1 MFAIKY
7 IWLIVLINIINIS
20 MNQMSKEYKQK
31 YLEEIRTL
39 IKKYNLE
46 VNNKDQISQKDLI
59 KIIRYIFGQD
69 IDPNS
74 KAKKYGTSVEQEFM
88 YNIIKKLTLGLPSY
102 IDISSLPDLLDSKKL
117 ETITNDMLK
126 DFDLNK
132 LQKDIS
138 TEVEKLEKQNTNEN
152 KKDNKNKKEDD
163 ILDL

>member
-1 MFAIKY
+1 
-7 IWLIVLINIINIS
+7 
-20 MNQMSKEYKQK
+20 
-31 YLEEIRTL
+31 
-39 IKKYNLE
+39 
-46 VNNKDQISQKDLI
+46 
-59 KIIRYIFGQD
+59 
-69 IDPNS
+69 
-74 KAKKYGTSVEQEFM
+74 M